1 MQHVEA
7 ATAPRIPPAAI
18 MRALRQS
25 GSLEFRSTSIVS
37 VMQALAIQVSECK
50 MRCVATTEARVFLMS
65 DFTNARGYPI
75 GEMSKRTGVNI
86 ETIRYYER
94 IKIMPQP
101 DRTAGGNRQ
110 YNYDHLK
117 RLSFIKTSR
126 ELGFSIDEIRALLEM
141 VDRQDFTCGEV
152 HGLTIGHL
160 ESVREKIKGLRKL
173 EKALVGMAAECSQ
186 GDVPDCP
193 ILETLFEAR

>member
-1 MQHVEA
+1 MQ
-7 ATAPRIPPAAI
+7 
-18 MRALRQS
+18 
-25 GSLEFRSTSIVS
+25 GVS
-37 VMQALAIQVSECK
+37 SMPEVTK
-50 MRCVATTEARVFLMS
+50 T
-65 DFTNARGYPI
+65 RGYAI
-75 GEMSKRTGVNI
+75 GEMSRRTGVNI

-94 IKIMPQP
+94 IKLMPKP
-101 DRTAGGNRQ
+101 VRTSGGNRQ
-110 YNYDHLK
+110 YNHDQLK

-126 ELGFSIDEIRALLEM
+126 ELGFSIDEIRELLEM

-160 ESVREKIKGLRKL
+160 ASVREKIKGLRKL

>member
-1 MQHVEA
+1 M
-7 ATAPRIPPAAI
+7 PDI
-18 MRALRQS
+18 
-25 GSLEFRSTSIVS
+25 
-37 VMQALAIQVSECK
+37 
-50 MRCVATTEARVFLMS
+50 
-65 DFTNARGYPI
+65 TNSRGYAI
-75 GEMSKRTGVNI
+75 GEMSKQTGVNI
-86 ETIRYYER
+86 ETVRYYER
-94 IKIMPQP
+94 IDLMPKP

-110 YNYDHLK
+110 YNHDQLK

-126 ELGFSIDEIRALLEM
+126 ELGFSTDEIRALLGM

-152 HGLTIGHL
+152 HGMTLGHL
-160 ESVREKIKGLRKL
+160 ASVRQKIKSLLNL

>member
-1 MQHVEA
+1 
-7 ATAPRIPPAAI
+7 
-18 MRALRQS
+18 
-25 GSLEFRSTSIVS
+25 
-37 VMQALAIQVSECK
+37 
-50 MRCVATTEARVFLMS
+50 MS

-94 IKIMPQP
+94 INIMPKP

-110 YNYDHLK
+110 YNEDQLK
-117 RLSFIKTSR
+117 RLSFIKSSR

-160 ESVREKIKGLRKL
+160 ASVREKIKGLRRL
-173 EKALVGMAAECSQ
+173 EKALVGMAAKCSQ

-193 ILETLFEAR
+193 ILETLFETR

>member
-1 MQHVEA
+1 MQG
-7 ATAPRIPPAAI
+7 
-18 MRALRQS
+18 
-25 GSLEFRSTSIVS
+25 GSSMPEVT
-37 VMQALAIQVSECK
+37 K
-50 MRCVATTEARVFLMS
+50 T
-65 DFTNARGYPI
+65 RGYAI
-75 GEMSKRTGVNI
+75 GEMSRRTGVNI

-94 IKIMPQP
+94 IKLMPKP
-101 DRTAGGNRQ
+101 DRTSGGNRQ
-110 YNYDHLK
+110 YNQDQLK

-126 ELGFSIDEIRALLEM
+126 ELGFSIDEIRELLEM

-160 ESVREKIKGLRKL
+160 ASVREKIKGLRKL
-173 EKALVGMAAECSQ
+173 EKALVGVAAECSQ

>member
-1 MQHVEA
+1 
-7 ATAPRIPPAAI
+7 
-18 MRALRQS
+18 
-25 GSLEFRSTSIVS
+25 
-37 VMQALAIQVSECK
+37 
-50 MRCVATTEARVFLMS
+50 MS

-94 IKIMPQP
+94 IEIMPQP

-110 YNYDHLK
+110 YNHNQLK

-126 ELGFSIDEIRALLEM
+126 ELGFSIGEIQALLEM

-160 ESVREKIKGLRKL
+160 ASVREKIKGLRKL
-173 EKALVGMAAECSQ
+173 EKALVDMASECSQ

>member
-1 MQHVEA
+1 
-7 ATAPRIPPAAI
+7 
-18 MRALRQS
+18 
-25 GSLEFRSTSIVS
+25 
-37 VMQALAIQVSECK
+37 
-50 MRCVATTEARVFLMS
+50 MS
-65 DFTNARGYPI
+65 NFTNARGYPI

-94 IKIMPQP
+94 INIMQKP

-110 YNYDHLK
+110 YNHDQLK

-126 ELGFSIDEIRALLEM
+126 DFGFTIDEIRALLEM

-152 HGLTIGHL
+152 HGLTIVHL
-160 ESVREKIKGLRKL
+160 ASVREKIKGLRKL

>member
-1 MQHVEA
+1 
-7 ATAPRIPPAAI
+7 
-18 MRALRQS
+18 
-25 GSLEFRSTSIVS
+25 
-37 VMQALAIQVSECK
+37 
-50 MRCVATTEARVFLMS
+50 MS

-94 IKIMPQP
+94 IGIMPQP

-110 YNYDHLK
+110 YNHNQLK

-126 ELGFSIDEIRALLEM
+126 ELGFSIGEIRALLEM

-160 ESVREKIKGLRKL
+160 ACVREKIKGLRKL
-173 EKALVGMAAECSQ
+173 EKALVGMASECSQ